1 MRTNYYETRDNNIIL
16 VVYVKPI
23 YGFWIIEKGDRTL
36 QTSKGSGGMGL
47 FP

>member
-1 MRTNYYETRDNNIIL
+1 MRTNYYETRDNNIRL
-16 VVYVKPI
+16 VVLSSQ